1 LNTLNENGV
10 EATPQSTR
18 KRYYLID
25 KVGVA
30 LFIIFP
36 SICLVV
42 CGMTA
47 FLYPRLGGEWAS
59 LKVIPNPPQSET
71 IMEDSIVSGMFNQ
84 KTTFYRMPMSLR
96 DARNWFSQRIRM
108 SPFDNDLTDPA
119 TSYESLPL
127 PYNKGKEYDFL
138 VFSAALTISKS
149 FWDDPADCFS
159 VEIYT
164 LPAFENTDYIDS
176 YFSDDS
182 GQNYLERI
190 KDSDTIAVVQR
201 CFPDG

>member
-1 LNTLNENGV
+1 LNTLNENDK
-10 EATPQSTR
+10 EATPEPKR

-108 SPFDNDLTDPA
+108 SPFDNDFTEPA
-119 TSYESLPL
+119 TSYKSLPL
-127 PYNKGKEYDFL
+127 SYDKGNEYFLL

-182 GQNYLERI
+182 GQDRLERI
-190 KDSDTIAVVQR
+190 KQGDTIAVVQR

>member
-1 LNTLNENGV
+1 LNTLNENDK
-10 EATPQSTR
+10 EATPEPKR

-71 IMEDSIVSGMFNQ
+71 IMEDSIVSGIFEQN
-84 KTTFYRMPMSLR
+84 TTFYRMTMSLR
-96 DARNWFSQRIRM
+96 DARNWFRRYIPM

-127 PYNKGKEYDFL
+127 PYDKGNEYFFL
-138 VFSAALTISKS
+138 LFSAALTISKS

-164 LPAFENTDYIDS
+164 LPAFEDTDYIDS